1 MAPSKKKSLRHEIN
15 LSTWFAFLSNIDE
28 ETRTV
33 YARALKQFCEVNG
46 FKSLEDAAAFGDER
60 HFSAFILNLKDRG
73 AAPNTVRLYATG
85 VRRFFEAVKRPLN
98 PFDVKLAVPKRRQI
112 RETNAIPPELVRDII
127 LAAPQGKRLLLHFL
141 WATGLRIGEA
151 LSLKKKDFSLDSYP
165 AKLTVITEK
174 THKPRVVFIPE
185 DLAKKLGEHLS
196 KLSDDDY
203 VFHVEDD
210 VRKPLNRDKV
220 GEMFRGVLA
229 RLEMLKRDSSGRGYK
244 YTLHSFRRS
253 YETTLASCGVHP
265 MTIKFLLGHTQGV
278 EDSYLRLSEKELAAE
293 WQKAENALRLDL
305 KQPINQDYVR
315 QLEERLT
322 HALER
327 IIKLETLLLKSRD
340 IELRTLTDEL
350 KAGDE
355 VFKQEP
361 SYVKLRKSSKI

>member
-1 MAPSKKKSLRHEIN
+1 MAPSRKKGQRHEIN
-15 LSTWFAFLSNIDE
+15 LNMWFAFLSNIDE

-165 AKLTVITEK
+165 AKFTVITEK
-174 THKPRVVFIPE
+174 TNKPRVVFIPE

-210 VRKPLNRDKV
+210 ARKPLSRDKV

-265 MTIKFLLGHTQGV
+265 MIIKFLLGHTQGV
-278 EDSYLRLSEKELAAE
+278 EELAAE
-293 WQKAENALRLDL
+293 WRKAENALRLDL
-305 KQPINQDYVR
+305 KQLVSHDYVK

-322 HALER
+322 QAMER
-327 IIKLETLLLKSRD
+327 IIKLETLLLRSRD
-340 IELRTLTDEL
+340 IELRTLADEL

-361 SYVKLRKSSKI
+361 SYEKLRKSSKI

>member
-1 MAPSKKKSLRHEIN
+1 MAPSRKKGQRDEIN

-33 YARALKQFCEVNG
+33 YSRALKQFCEVNA
-46 FKSLEDAAAFGDER
+46 FTSLEEAAALGNEK

-98 PFDVKLAVPKRRQI
+98 PFDVKLAIPKRRQV

-127 LAAPQGKRLLLHFL
+127 LAAPQGKRRLLHLL

-165 AKLTVITEK
+165 AKFTVITEK
-174 THKPRVVFIPE
+174 TNKPRVVFIPE

-203 VFHVEDD
+203 VFHIEDD

-293 WQKAENALRLDL
+293 WRKAENALRLDL
-305 KQPINQDYVR
+305 KQPISHDYVK

-322 HALER
+322 QAMER
-327 IIKLETLLLKSRD
+327 IMKLETLLLRSRD
-340 IELRTLTDEL
+340 LEINKLTEELR
-350 KAGDE
+350 AGDE

-361 SYVKLRKSSKI
+361 SYPKLKRRTI